1 MGCHCSLLYSKPKQ
15 FPSPRAQIESYG
27 GQTVKVKAVSLS
39 LEIGQLP
46 IQVYAVYVLS
56 NPGIYLGY
64 RHSSR
69 PNDANL
75 CGGILP
81 PSTWVKAA
89 VRGYTKHTPQ
99 LLPEP
104 WRLTAMRQYCLPV
117 GHEEIG
123 ATIVLEKVGI
133 VWPSHS
139 LFNSP
144 V

>member
-1 MGCHCSLLYSKPKQ
+1 MGCHCSLIYSKPKQ

-27 GQTVKVKAVSLS
+27 SQTVKVKAVSLS
-39 LEIGQLP
+39 LGTGQLP
-46 IQVYAVYVLS
+46 VQVLS

-81 PSTWVKAA
+81 PRTWAKAA
-89 VRGYTKHTPQ
+89 VRECMNHSPQ